1 MATILVVDDEPP
13 IREFVEINLR
23 RAGFAVTSVGNGR
36 AALNAVD
43 DGTLRSDPPD
53 LIVLDLMLPDI
64 DGFELCREL
73 RARTAVPIIMLTAR
87 IEDVDKI
94 LGLELGAD
102 DYITKPFNPRELVA
116 RIKSMLRRMDLAV
129 QQRDAKSQIRL
140 RDEQINDEVILD
152 MLARRVSRD
161 GKEIDLTPKEYEL
174 FKLMATHQGQV
185 FSRETLLEQVWGY
198 EYAGDTRTVDVH
210 IRRLREKL
218 EADPYNPRLILT
230 EWGIGYKIRK

>member
-36 AALNAVD
+36 AALNAID

-129 QQRDAKSQIRL
+129 QQRDSKSQIRL